1 MISEPTPWYER
12 PVPKV
17 ILALLWIVLMVLL
30 ALFAA
35 SLVCGCAAT
44 REQVTAP
51 SLRYEDVTTET
62 RPDGTVVEHR
72 KVREAVGAG
81 YSGKNLKEFSGGE
94 LDLPM
99 NGKDEHGTIGAATTK
114 IQAQIKKHVP
124 TILYVI
130 GGIFFVGGVFWA
142 VKFQQWTTGAAGTLA
157 GLGLIC
163 TTYTIVEYP
172 LVAVA
177 FVLAIIMAL
186 GLLGYELW
194 RSARRRAA
202 LAAVVP
208 TVQGLDAP
216 TLAVVAAGVKKRAGK
231 QASRV
236 KDEITLVKRRAGV
249 A

>member
-1 MISEPTPWYER
+1 MR
-12 PVPKV
+12 R
-17 ILALLWIVLMVLL
+17 LAATATALFV
-30 ALFAA
+30 LFAA
-35 SLVCGCAAT
+35 LVLSGCVT
-44 REQVTAP
+44 PEQVTP
-51 SLRYEDVTTET
+51 PKLVYEDETTET
-62 RPDGTVVEHR
+62 RPDGTVVKHR
-72 KVREAVGAG
+72 VYREAQGAG
-81 YSGKNLKEFSGGE
+81 YSGKSLKEFSGGK

-142 VKFQQWTTGAAGTLA
+142 VKFQQWTTGAAATLA

-208 TVQGLDAP
+208 TVQALDAP

-231 QASRV
+231 HASRV